1 MRIENFEEA
10 FKGILAGL
18 DYLTIK
24 KLEYEFRRWETG
36 LGPKLKLSENEI
48 LTLNYIKDKAKDC

>member
-1 MRIENFEEA
+1 MKIENFEEA

-24 KLEYEFRRWETG
+24 KLEYEKDRRDHGDYQSHIEV
-36 LGPKLKLSENEI
+36 L
-48 LTLNYIKDKAKDC
+48 